1 MSGNQVSHTGVV
13 VDVTPGGL
21 GIVKDKATGHA
32 YYFTFGEIPGYRGE
46 SASEF
51 GIVVG
56 SHATF
61 LTAAGSTA
69 VTEIKIGSRV
79 PDEVPVPERVKSGDS

>member
-1 MSGNQVSHTGVV
+1 MSGNEVRHTGVV

-21 GIVKDKATGHA
+21 GIVKDEATGDA

-46 SASEF
+46 SASEA
-51 GIVVG
+51 GIEVG

-61 LTAAGSTA
+61 IAEAGSTA
-69 VTEIKIGSRV
+69 VTEITIGSRI
-79 PDEVPVPERVKSGDS
+79 PEKVKSKAS